1 MDWEEISVK
10 KFMKEFK
17 EFAFRGNVIDM
28 AVGVVIG
35 SAFTAIVTSIV
46 NDLFTPLI
54 ALITGSVDFSALVIA
69 LGEGADAPQ
78 LAVGNFIQ
86 AIINF
91 LMVALCI
98 FLFVKFVNRLR
109 SAKAAEV
116 VEEAPAP
123 RLCPYCKSEIA
134 EDSTR
139 CPHCTS
145 VLNDAA

>member
-1 MDWEEISVK
+1 MK
-10 KFMKEFK
+10 KFLKEFK

-35 SAFTAIVTSIV
+35 SAFTGIVTSIV

-54 ALITGSVDFSALVIA
+54 ALVTGSVDFSALVVS

-86 AIINF
+86 TVINF

-98 FLFVKFVNRLR
+98 FLFVKFINRVR
-109 SAKAAEV
+109 DINHKE
-116 VEEAPAP
+116 VEEAAPAP

-134 EDSTR
+134 EDATR

-145 VLNDAA
+145 ELTKAA

>member
-1 MDWEEISVK
+1 MK
-10 KFMKEFK
+10 KFIQEFK

-46 NDLFTPLI
+46 EDLFTPLI

-69 LGEGADAPQ
+69 LGDGANAPQ
-78 LAVGNFIQ
+78 LNVGNFIQ

-98 FLFVKFVNRLR
+98 FLFVKFINKLH
-109 SAKAAEV
+109 KKQ
-116 VEEAPAP
+116 EEEPAPEP
-123 RLCPYCKSEIA
+123 RLCPFCKSEIA
-134 EDSTR
+134 EDATR